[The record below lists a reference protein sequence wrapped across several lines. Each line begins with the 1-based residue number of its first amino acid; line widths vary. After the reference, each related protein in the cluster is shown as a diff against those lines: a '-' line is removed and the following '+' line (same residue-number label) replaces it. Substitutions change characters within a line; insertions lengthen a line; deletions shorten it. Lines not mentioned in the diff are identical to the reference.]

1 MKLSVSNI
9 AWREEQDEE
18 VFAWMKE
25 YGYAGLEIAPTRI
38 FPENPYDKLTD
49 AKNWAERLKAD
60 YGFSVPSMQSIWY
73 GMPQRIAGSPEERAA
88 LYDYTEQA
96 LDFAAACRCRNL
108 VFGCP
113 KNRVVS
119 GEEDIP
125 VNEQFLW
132 DIAEAAEKR
141 QVIIGLEANPP
152 VYQTNYI
159 NTTSQAVEVLR
170 RLNHPALKLN
180 LDLGTILANQES
192 LDVVENN
199 VDLICHIHISEPGL
213 KPVKKRGL
221 HRQLKTI
228 LEAENYQG
236 VVSIE
241 MGQTDDINSVE
252 DVLKYVREV
261 FGS

>member
-141 QVIIGLEANPP
+141 QVIIGLEARSACLSDQLHQYDFAGSRGAAAAEP
-152 VYQTNYI
+152 
-159 NTTSQAVEVLR
+159 S
-170 RLNHPALKLN
+170 
-180 LDLGTILANQES
+180 GTETQS
-192 LDVVENN
+192 
-199 VDLICHIHISEPGL
+199 
-213 KPVKKRGL
+213 
-221 HRQLKTI
+221 
-228 LEAENYQG
+228 
-236 VVSIE
+236 
-241 MGQTDDINSVE
+241 
-252 DVLKYVREV
+252 
-261 FGS
+261 